1 MILAIVTEE
10 VDELGGRRYV
20 AKLAELVDEDEEK
33 PYSMMGLGPSWN
45 HRDLAILV
53 MYRHDLKKAA
63 EILGRSE
70 DACRQKL
77 YRLGLLMGVNLKK
90 DSPQIMLVFP
100 KEYIERRRARVKES
114 QADGCVV
121 GLTGFVKGE
130 YIENIQRVV
139 GDRVVFLMQGIGP
152 QGGEATKI
160 KYVTNPLVSLGRAVI
175 YSDNPREAIKRYH
188 DRFKS
193 MKSIRL

>member
-10 VDELGGRRYV
+10 VDELGRRRYV

-33 PYSMMGLGPSWN
+33 PYSMLGLGPSWD

-100 KEYIERRRARVKES
+100 KEYIERRKVIIKHALPRLKKLLGKVDKLDDLSPETINALSKVVRATAALFNAIERWQTGEEML
-114 QADGCVV
+114 QIWAHELEEEEEEDADQPS
-121 GLTGFVKGE
+121 F
-130 YIENIQRVV
+130 
-139 GDRVVFLMQGIGP
+139 
-152 QGGEATKI
+152 
-160 KYVTNPLVSLGRAVI
+160 
-175 YSDNPREAIKRYH
+175 
-188 DRFKS
+188 
-193 MKSIRL
+193 